1 MASDLNIEQMIRDA
15 MARGEFDNLKGKGKP
30 LDLDA
35 YFSTPENIRMAFS
48 ILKSNDFVP
57 EEVEMMK
64 EIAILKEKLPAT
76 VDEIQRADLARTLHK
91 KQLALTIALEKH
103 TRRR

>member
-1 MASDLNIEQMIRDA
+1 MASDLNIDQMIRDA

-64 EIAILKEKLPAT
+64 EIAALKEELGAT
-76 VDEIQRADLARTLHK
+76 SDSLKRGDLARTLHK
-91 KQLALTIALEKH
+91 KQLALTIALERH
-103 TRRR
+103 SQRR